1 MAATPTWKL
10 VQAFIREATEDD
22 ECNIVSSLDIAYNK
36 LRAIQRG
43 HFTAATATDDG
54 GLVQVSSTIGS
65 TSFSFAIPASLDRA
79 DIIAVAETALQII
92 DKHTSVAT
100 LRRCVL
106 RRRKNTRSDFSTYR
120 L

>member
-1 MAATPTWKL
+1 MATPTWKL
-10 VQAFIREATEDD
+10 VQSFIREATEDD
-22 ECNIVSSLDIAYNK
+22 ECNPVASLDIAYKK

-43 HFTAATATDDG
+43 HFAAATATDDG
-54 GLVQVSSTIGS
+54 GLVQISSTIGG

-79 DIIAVAETALQII
+79 EIIAVAETALQII
-92 DKHTSVAT
+92 GKHATVAS

-106 RRRKNTRSDFSTYR
+106 RRRKNTRPDFSTFR